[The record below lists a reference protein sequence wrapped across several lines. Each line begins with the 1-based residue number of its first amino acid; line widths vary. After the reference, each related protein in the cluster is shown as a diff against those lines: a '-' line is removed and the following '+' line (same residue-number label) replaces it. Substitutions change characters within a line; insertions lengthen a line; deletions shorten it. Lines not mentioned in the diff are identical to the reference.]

1 MKKERKI
8 NISDWIIYIGMVCIF
23 VVFTIICMA
32 MGKQF
37 LTLNNVMNIINQASV
52 NAVVAIG
59 ASLVILTGGI
69 DLSVG
74 SVVGFVG
81 IFLAMRLQEGMSIPV
96 AIVLCLVLGGL
107 VGLFNGVL
115 ISY

>member
-1 MKKERKI
+1 MKDKRV
-8 NISDWIIYIGMVCIF
+8 NISDWIIYIGMICIF
-23 VVFTIICMA
+23 VVFTIICSA
-32 MGKQF
+32 LGKQF
-37 LTLNNVMNIINQASV
+37 LTLNNVMNIINQASI

-81 IFLAMRLQEGMSIPV
+81 IFLAL
-96 AIVLCLVLGGL
+96 
-107 VGLFNGVL
+107 
-115 ISY
+115 

>member
-1 MKKERKI
+1 MKDKRV
-8 NISDWIIYIGMVCIF
+8 NISDWIIYIGMICIF
-23 VVFTIICMA
+23 VVFTIICSA
-32 MGKQF
+32 LGKQF
-37 LTLNNVMNIINQASV
+37 LTLNNVMNIINQASI

-81 IFLAMRLQEGMSIPV
+81 IFLALRLQDFLMVYLSVMERFRHLS
-96 AIVLCLVLGGL
+96 
-107 VGLFNGVL
+107 
-115 ISY
+115 

>member
-1 MKKERKI
+1 MKDKRV
-8 NISDWIIYIGMVCIF
+8 NISDWIIYIGMICIF
-23 VVFTIICMA
+23 VVFTIICSA
-32 MGKQF
+32 LGKQF
-37 LTLNNVMNIINQASV
+37 LTLNNVMNIINQASI

-81 IFLAMRLQEGMSIPV
+81 IFLALRLQEGMPGAWS
-96 AIVLCLVLGGL
+96 GSRT
-107 VGLFNGVL
+107 F
-115 ISY
+115 